1 MSTGTSILVNKSL
14 APLIS
19 GNNILLESK
28 AQFITLQILG
38 IGTLTIINVYVACSL
53 NERAS
58 MWKRLSEANLVADHF
73 ILAISTTGKKL
84 SAEGWLVNVECT
96 EGR

>member
-1 MSTGTSILVNKSL
+1 MSASTSILVDRSF

-19 GNNILLESK
+19 ANGILLERR

-38 IGTLTIINVYVACSL
+38 IGTLTIINIYVVCSS

-58 MWKRLSEANLVADHF
+58 MWKRLSEANLAPDHF
-73 ILAISTTGKKL
+73 ILGGNFNHWEETECGGVAGK
-84 SAEGWLVNVECT
+84 
-96 EGR
+96 R